1 MGTHLLGYVTSHPR
15 THHCGKASHMFHI
28 FSIECAFHWFNIQAK
43 DSVVILYTCFSPHSQ
58 NTMEESSRPG
68 EKASLLQ
75 KLLSEW
81 TRPRST
87 FMPFSVWGQLVG
99 EWEVLVLWWV
109 VHRCCKSKQ
118 RLKSTIL
125 PLMFQDDCRIMKK
138 EGICCSS
145 KDNTIHIY
153 KYIYILIIT
162 RYQINSVQ
170 WNICLK
176 LLQSALI
183 LN

>member
-1 MGTHLLGYVTSHPR
+1 MW
-15 THHCGKASHMFHI
+15 CHI
-28 FSIECAFHWFNIQAK
+28 AEQIVVAKQATCFTYSAALSFCFFPWDSTECAFHWFYIQAK

-87 FMPFSVWGQLVG
+87 FMPFSVWGQLAG

-109 VHRCCKSKQ
+109 VHRRCKSKQ

-138 EGICCSS
+138 AFAVAQKTTLYI
-145 KDNTIHIY
+145 
-153 KYIYILIIT
+153 YIYILIIT